1 MRRLELYRANRVVSR
16 GALILF
22 ILAALVFFLLPIVW
36 IVSIAFKNY
45 LDTFATPPKWLNF
58 TPTLDGFRIAFRT
71 RPIMRWMTNSLI
83 ISGGTTV
90 LSLALGVPAAYC
102 FARGRFRGKRAA
114 WSLILL
120 TRVLPPIVLI
130 MPIRMLMLRIGLFGS
145 QLAVILYSTTF
156 NAAFAAWIMSGFFE
170 GIPVDIENCAK
181 IDGCGPIRT
190 FWHIAVPLA
199 KPGIVTVALFAFIFS
214 WNDFLGALTLTN
226 TYTATLPI
234 GIMGSVGQISVQ
246 WNVIAA
252 ISIITIL
259 PVMILAVAL
268 QRYYVSGLTLGAIK

>member
-1 MRRLELYRANRVVSR
+1 MRQLELYRANRVISQ
-16 GALILF
+16 GAVILF
-22 ILAALVFFLLPIVW
+22 ILVALIFFLLPIAW
-36 IVSIAFKNY
+36 IGTMAFKRY
-45 LDTFATPPKWLNF
+45 LDIFAIPPKWINF
-58 TPTLDGFRIAFRT
+58 EPTLEGFRVAFRT
-71 RPIMRWMTNSLI
+71 RPVMRWMINSLL
-83 ISGGTTV
+83 ISSGSTI
-90 LSLALGVPAAYC
+90 LSLMLGVPAAYC
-102 FARGRFRGKRAA
+102 FARGRFRGKRMA

-120 TRVLPPIVLI
+120 TRVLPPIVLVI
-130 MPIRMLMLRIGLFGS
+130 PFRMLMLRIGLFGS
-145 QLAVILYSTTF
+145 HLAVILYSTTF

-170 GIPVDIENCAK
+170 GIPVDIENCAR

-190 FWHIAVPLA
+190 FWYIAVPLA

-234 GIMGSVGQISVQ
+234 GIMGAVGQMSVQ
-246 WNVIAA
+246 WNVIGA
-252 ISIITIL
+252 ISLITIL

>member
-1 MRRLELYRANRVVSR
+1 MRRLELYRANRVISR
-16 GALILF
+16 GALIVF

-36 IVSIAFKNY
+36 IGSIAFKSY

-58 TPTLDGFRIAFRT
+58 KPTLDGFRVAFRT

-83 ISGGTTV
+83 ISIGTTL
-90 LSLALGVPAAYC
+90 LSLGLGVPAAYC

-130 MPIRMLMLRIGLFGS
+130 MPIRMLMLRLGLFGS

-170 GIPVDIENCAK
+170 SIPVDIENCAK